1 MPGRPGKQELRGD
14 GSDDVREKKKQS
26 RLESDYT
33 VRDLVTTV
41 KPFMRFTYVSSL
53 LKHSMNRYI
62 LTLVSTL
69 QIAFFTLIQIRH
81 AIY

>member
-14 GSDDVREKKKQS
+14 GSDDIREKKKQS
-26 RLESDYT
+26 RLKSDYT

-53 LKHSMNRYI
+53 LKQHEQIYFNSGFY
-62 LTLVSTL
+62 STDC
-69 QIAFFTLIQIRH
+69 FFTLIQIRH